1 MYINFISLKNY
12 RVDDYKRNLG
22 QLAFPNYEIF
32 DDVKAT
38 PWDFFQKIMTANDK
52 IALFKTERKEIPRS
66 GLMVKS

>member
-38 PWDFFQKIMTANDK
+38 H
-52 IALFKTERKEIPRS
+52 
-66 GLMVKS
+66 